1 MNRGFRPTD
10 AALERNAGREPQRNP
25 VSRAQLS
32 MNWRQPT
39 PAIVQEDSFQ
49 LRSMPSNYRGNPTV
63 ASNHSAAIPDAENTS
78 LWVTGLPREC
88 STYSNL
94 LDLLNGRGKILA
106 TSIAAPSD
114 FHGAAATVTFFRHVD
129 AKNTMQAI
137 NSGILRAPLDCLPV
151 SEYREPTLIDC
162 EPTKKWGGFRRFGAQ
177 WNRVRVAEWKFPRA
191 HQAGF
196 QPPSRV
202 IRVRG
207 LAEHVRPGSL
217 ELYFKTRFCYNL
229 DRIIFRG
236 SYEYGVEEYEY
247 RFASWKNQAEFAVM
261 ALTRERPAIKVWYGT
276 DPCEVVDH
284 NLHLLDKDDQDMKID
299 IPVLEVTGPSV
310 YTVVKTEPGV

>member
-39 PAIVQEDSFQ
+39 PAIGTTPPRFRARVGDVTDTAVVQEDSFQ

-137 NSGILRAPLDCLPV
+137 NSGILRAPLV
-151 SEYREPTLIDC
+151 GRAA
-162 EPTKKWGGFRRFGAQ
+162 AQ
-177 WNRVRVAEWKFPRA
+177 NRTVAIA
-191 HQAGF
+191 NNG
-196 QPPSRV
+196 
-202 IRVRG
+202 
-207 LAEHVRPGSL
+207 
-217 ELYFKTRFCYNL
+217 
-229 DRIIFRG
+229 
-236 SYEYGVEEYEY
+236 
-247 RFASWKNQAEFAVM
+247 
-261 ALTRERPAIKVWYGT
+261 
-276 DPCEVVDH
+276 
-284 NLHLLDKDDQDMKID
+284 
-299 IPVLEVTGPSV
+299 
-310 YTVVKTEPGV
+310 